1 MPDRRVLIRLWAGAY
16 GGWAA
21 GCLVLG
27 VPVFV
32 LAEHRA
38 PVWFDVLPVV
48 VAGAALAPRLRW
60 VAATGAAV
68 SGFGLL
74 MDAIMLLAA
83 QQLHSVAA
91 SIHHALG
98 FAGLVILAGTAR
110 PAMVSPRAVRLTSVA
125 GLAALVPYVAMKLTW
140 AGGGTFAGLSGHE
153 MLAISRRNGAS
164 GLWLSLQEVGVDVTV
179 VLAVVG
185 AALLV
190 ALVRT
195 WGRRLPRALL
205 VGPALVGAAT
215 LAPYGVLG
223 LGYVA
228 AGALGLADFP
238 RGDFPTAAD
247 ALLVSG
253 IGLTA
258 FAGLGIALAVAARAY
273 WAARSA
279 A

>member
-1 MPDRRVLIRLWAGAY
+1 MPDRRVLIRLWAVVY

-32 LAEHRA
+32 LAGHRA
-38 PVWFDVLPVV
+38 PVWLDVLPVA
-48 VAGAALAPRLRW
+48 VAAAALSPRLRW

-74 MDAIMLLAA
+74 MDAITLAFD
-83 QQLHSVAA
+83 QHVHSVAA
-91 SIHHALG
+91 SVAHALG
-98 FAGLVILAGTAR
+98 FSGLVLLVASGSRTTVSASRARTAGW
-110 PAMVSPRAVRLTSVA
+110 L
-125 GLAALVPYVAMKLTW
+125 GLAALLPYVAMKLTW
-140 AGGGTFAGLSGHE
+140 AAGGTFAGISGAE
-153 MLAISRRNGAS
+153 LLAISRRNGAS
-164 GLWLSLQEVGVDVTV
+164 DLWLTLQEAGVDATV
-179 VLAVVG
+179 ALAVAG
-185 AALLV
+185 ALLLV
-190 ALVRT
+190 ALLRT

-228 AGALGLADFP
+228 AGAVGVVDFP
-238 RGDFPTAAD
+238 RGDFPTRAD
-247 ALLVSG
+247 ALLVAS

-258 FAGLGIALAVAARAY
+258 FAGLGIALGVAARAY
-273 WAARSA
+273 WAARSTE
-279 A
+279 